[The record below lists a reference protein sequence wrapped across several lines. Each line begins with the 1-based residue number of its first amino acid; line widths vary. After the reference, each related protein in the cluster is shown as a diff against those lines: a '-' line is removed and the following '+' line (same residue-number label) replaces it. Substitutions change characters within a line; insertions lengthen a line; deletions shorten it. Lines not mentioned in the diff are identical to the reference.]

1 MPLHEDSPEL
11 SDFRQMPYTPTLS
24 KKRGTRGV
32 PEASASLTERFLAKF
47 KIRVENAV
55 KIVEEHW
62 DECVPKRFAGKSAPQ
77 NVRLGVLY
85 ASVCNPS
92 VRQEMMFCEREILQK
107 VRRLDG
113 CKKIKKIRFV

>member
-11 SDFRQMPYTPTLS
+11 SDFRQMPYSPTFS
-24 KKRGTRGV
+24 KKRDTRGV
-32 PEASASLTERFLAKF
+32 PEASANLAARFFAKF
-47 KIRVENAV
+47 KIKAENPV

-62 DECVPKRFAGKSAPQ
+62 NECVPKRFEGKSAPQ

-92 VRQEMMFCEREILQK
+92 ARQEMMFCEREILEK

-113 CKKIKKIRFV
+113 CQKIKKIRFV